1 MNERYSRQIL
11 LDEVGEK
18 GQERLLNST
27 VAIVGCGGLGAI
39 AASYLAGAGVG
50 RLVLIDGDMPNV
62 SNVHRQILYS
72 GLEKESKSVV
82 LKAKLS
88 VLNPDIIVE
97 SFSDHLT
104 KENINTVLTAVDLIL
119 ECTDD
124 IMCKYLV
131 NDFAAIEQIPLVYG
145 AIYKYEGYLSSFMNS
160 NEDDI
165 HLRDIFPHPDETIPT
180 CAEVGVLNTLA
191 GIIALMQANEAIKI
205 IIGIGELLS
214 GKLLTYDCL
223 SNRQM
228 IVTIKK
234 TWSQDLEEY
243 FESSSYLPMD
253 CSFVQELNIDI
264 LMAQRDKYTLVSVM
278 SGSEHQNI
286 DEATIHSPVLS
297 TDDEIFK
304 ESGRPIVLYCKY
316 GKSSK
321 RLAANLIDAGV
332 DKDIY
337 SLKGGYQAFQKFK
350 ASN

>member
-11 LDEVGEK
+11 LDEVGEE
-18 GQERLLNST
+18 GQKRLLNST

-50 RLVLIDGDMPNV
+50 SLILIDGDTPNI

-72 GLEKESKSVV
+72 GMENESKSVV
-82 LKAKLS
+82 LKKKLAA
-88 VLNPDIIVE
+88 LNPDVKLE
-97 SFSDHLT
+97 SISDHLS
-104 KENINTVLTAVDLIL
+104 KENINAVLTGVDLIL

-145 AIYKYEGYLSSFMNS
+145 AIYKYEGYVSSFKNS
-160 NEDDI
+160 TEDDT

-191 GIIALMQANEAIKI
+191 GIIALLQANEAIKI
-205 IIGIGELLS
+205 IIGIGEVLS

-223 SNRQM
+223 TNRQM
-228 IVTIKK
+228 IISIKK

-253 CSFVQELNIDI
+253 CSFVPELNITD
-264 LMAQRDKYTLVSVM
+264 LMTRRDNYILVSVM
-278 SGSEHQNI
+278 SGSEHQGI
-286 DEATIHSPVLS
+286 DEATIHNPSLSP
-297 TDDEIFK
+297 DDDILK
-304 ESGRPIVLYCKY
+304 GSGKPIVLYCKY

-321 RLAANLIDAGV
+321 RLAASLINEGSGAE
-332 DKDIY
+332 IY
-337 SLKGGYQAFQKFK
+337 SLKGGYQAFQKFRV
-350 ASN
+350 SS